1 MIEVLS
7 NLKLIFF
14 ILFFLVLYILEFYFS
29 NREWESGRLSRLLF
43 HSLIAIINT
52 ILMRIPSLFLILP
65 ALLLIN
71 ENDFGLMAESDYAY

>member
-14 ILFFLVLYILEFYFS
+14 ILFFLILYILEFYFS
-29 NREWESGRLSRLLF
+29 NREWESRRLSRLLF

-52 ILMRIPSLFLILP
+52 ILMRIPSLFLTKHRTLQILFET
-65 ALLLIN
+65 ALETLFLQR
-71 ENDFGLMAESDYAY
+71 FL

>member
-14 ILFFLVLYILEFYFS
+14 ILFFLILYILEFYFS
-29 NREWESGRLSRLLF
+29 NREWKSKRFARLAF

-52 ILMRIPSLFLILP
+52 ILMRIPSLFLIIP

-71 ENDFGLMAESDYAY
+71 ENDFGLISLLNFNF

>member
-52 ILMRIPSLFLILP
+52 ILMRIPSLFLIIP

-71 ENDFGLMAESDYAY
+71 ENDFGLMALLN